1 MNSKR
6 VYTAVERTRDSVGNV
21 VEQREHSFSVNKTQ
35 ESFIMITTTD
45 GVDWIAPI
53 RNHFAFLVCLFSYAD
68 KHGIVSLTPLRKSKL
83 QALFKWKNKVQVDNA
98 LGVLLEYDCIK
109 RIGRG
114 DYIVNP
120 DTIFSGGTITK
131 AEKSNLYNSIV

>member
-1 MNSKR
+1 MNSKK
-6 VYTAVERTRDSVGNV
+6 VYTAIERVKDSNGNV
-21 VEQREHSFSVNKTQ
+21 TSSTERNILVNKTQ
-35 ESFIMITTTD
+35 ESFIMLTTTD
-45 GVDWIAPI
+45 GIDWISPI
-53 RNHFAFLVCLFSYAD
+53 RNYLAFLVCLFSYAD
-68 KHGIVSLTPLRKSKL
+68 KNGIVSLTPLRKAEI
-83 QALFKWKNKVQVDNA
+83 QALFKWKSRGQVDNA
-98 LGVLLEYDCIK
+98 LGILLEYNCIK